1 MKERFDLNK
10 KICIFVAILLLL
22 LLFTVFELL
31 FGRNSLLL
39 QKQISAEIAAYQ
51 AEIDSLNQV
60 IEDRNKEIDRLMHDS
75 LYKESILRTRYGMSR
90 DGEKVFQL
98 VEPKSE
104 K

>member
-1 MKERFDLNK
+1 MNK

-22 LLFTVFELL
+22 LLFTLFELF
-31 FGRNSLLL
+31 FGRDSILR
-39 QKQISAEIAAYQ
+39 QKQLSAEIAAYQ
-51 AEIDSLNQV
+51 AEIDSLNKV
-60 IEDRNKEIDRLMHDS
+60 IDKRNEEIERLTHDS

>member
-1 MKERFDLNK
+1 MNK
-10 KICIFVAILLLL
+10 KICIFVAILLFL

-31 FGRNSLLL
+31 FGKNSLLL
-39 QKQISAEIAAYQ
+39 QKQLSADITAYQ
-51 AEIDSLNQV
+51 VEIDSLNQV
-60 IEDRNKEIDRLMHDS
+60 IDERNKEIDRLIHDS

-90 DGEKVFQL
+90 QGEKVFQL